1 MSRKCDISKKS
12 RLSGHLVS
20 HANNKCRKIWE
31 VNLHT
36 KRLFDSA
43 SGTWV
48 RIKVSARILRT
59 IDKKGLAATLRDH
72 GLTIQDLTN

>member
-12 RLSGHLVS
+12 RLKGHLVS
-20 HANNKCRKIWE
+20 HANNKCRKIWQA
-31 VNLHT
+31 NLHT

-48 RIKVSARILRT
+48 RIKVSARVLRT
-59 IDKKGLAATLRDH
+59 IDKKGLSATLRDN
-72 GLTIQDLTN
+72 GLTIKDVAA